1 MSSPES
7 ALSWLTYLTHSR
19 LLCIHRDKETH
30 IHYVLM
36 PCTHPQP
43 STLPTMTPTFCFFA
57 YYGGLTY
64 NAWMN
69 FSKCGVQSHTSIHT
83 PALAGWVAGRYGHK
97 PTGTDTWSLLD
108 YTTTHAGMHTE
119 NVCTHK
125 HAFAYRNQTPMVQQR
140 ERCRIQT
147 KASINPPDPSKIE

>member
-1 MSSPES
+1 MH
-7 ALSWLTYLTHSR
+7 TQRQRNTHS
-19 LLCIHRDKETH
+19 LCFNA
-30 IHYVLM
+30 L
-36 PCTHPQP
+36 HPP

-97 PTGTDTWSLLD
+97 PTGTDT
-108 YTTTHAGMHTE
+108 
-119 NVCTHK
+119 
-125 HAFAYRNQTPMVQQR
+125 
-140 ERCRIQT
+140 
-147 KASINPPDPSKIE
+147 